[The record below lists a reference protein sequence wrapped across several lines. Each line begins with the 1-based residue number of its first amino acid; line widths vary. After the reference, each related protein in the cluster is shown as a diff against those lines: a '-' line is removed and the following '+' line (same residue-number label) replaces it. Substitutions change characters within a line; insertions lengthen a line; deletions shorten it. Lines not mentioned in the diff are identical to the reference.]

1 MLVRAYLLV
10 GALLLA
16 IFGSIAGYLLWRFS
30 TFANMDFS
38 PPPVTVAASYA
49 SSQQR
54 VPQLEAVGTIK
65 AVRGIELTCESSGEI
80 TAINFSSGATVT
92 SGDILVVLNDEL
104 EQAARRSQIASLELA
119 EVLFQR
125 DSKLIQQKSIPE
137 SQYDRS
143 KADLARARAQL
154 AETEARIRNKR
165 IVAPFTGTVGIRQVD
180 VGDYVAPG
188 TTIATLQDLTEL
200 EIDFNVPAR
209 HAPKLSPGQ
218 AIELRVDAFPG
229 KVFQAT
235 LEALDSRVDPD
246 TLNLLARA
254 RITGSD
260 GLLPGMFANL
270 QIRMGASSTRVVV
283 PETAVTYSLQGNTI
297 YVITERPEGGLT
309 ITARVV
315 EVGGVMDGNIA
326 IISGITAGERV
337 VTAGQNKLYRGAS
350 VVIDESVEM

>member
-1 MLVRAYLLV
+1 MRAYLLV

-16 IFGSIAGYLLWRFS
+16 IFGSIAGYLVWRFS
-30 TFANMDFS
+30 TFANMDFT
-38 PPPVTVAASYA
+38 PPPVTIAASYA
-49 SSQQR
+49 TTQQR
-54 VPQLEAVGTIK
+54 VPKLEAVGTIK
-65 AVRGIELTCESSGEI
+65 AVRGVELTCESSGEI

-92 SGDILVVLNDEL
+92 AGEVLVVLNDEV
-104 EQAARRSQIASLELA
+104 EQASRRSQIASLELA
-119 EVLFQR
+119 EVLYQR

-165 IVAPFTGTVGIRQVD
+165 IVAPFSGTVGIRQVD
-180 VGDYVAPG
+180 VGDYVSPG
-188 TTIATLQDLTEL
+188 TTIATLQDLTAL

-209 HAPKLSPGQ
+209 YAPKLSPGQ
-218 AIELRVDAFPG
+218 TMEFSVDAFPG
-229 KVFQAT
+229 QVFQAT

-254 RITGSD
+254 RITDSK
-260 GLLPGMFANL
+260 GLLPGMFASL
-270 QIRMGASSTRVVV
+270 QLRMGASTTLVVV

-297 YVITERPEGGLT
+297 YVITERAEGGLT

-315 EVGGVMDGNIA
+315 EVGAVMDGNIA
-326 IISGITAGERV
+326 ILSGIEPGDRV

-350 VVIDESVEM
+350 VVVDESVEM